1 MATDRSSLPD
11 GHFATLRGL
20 NPPLVM
26 RNFARMVVIGI
37 IAFLAFITLTPWV
50 QTAQGTGSVIA
61 YDPRDRQ
68 QNISALVPGRLDRWF
83 VTDGA
88 QVKAGDPIARVIDL
102 DPDFLSRL
110 QAERAQKVAEIAATE
125 AASATAQRDV
135 KRMTTLYGEG
145 LAARRRRSW

>member
-1 MATDRSSLPD
+1 MATDRTSLPD

-20 NPPLVM
+20 NPPPVM
-26 RNFARMVVIGI
+26 RIFARMVVIGI
-37 IAFLAFITLTPWV
+37 ITFLAFIILTPWV

-88 QVKAGDPIARVIDL
+88 QVRAGDPIARVIDL

-110 QAERAQKVAEIAATE
+110 QAERDTASPQPA
-125 AASATAQRDV
+125 AASE
-135 KRMTTLYGEG
+135 RMHVAGWLLPQPCLGSA
-145 LAARRRRSW
+145 LP